1 MNLMIQVEISK
12 IFCMKII
19 KFRMFLHRFFAKK
32 KVRSESVK
40 AHFSV
45 VIINQPIIGYNEPKN
60 YADSSINNVRNSCKT
75 TNLMGNL

>member
-1 MNLMIQVEISK
+1 MNLMIQVKMSK

-19 KFRMFLHRFFAKK
+19 KFRMFLYRFFVEK

-60 YADSSINNVRNSCKT
+60 YVDSSTNNVRNSCKT
-75 TNLMGNL
+75 TN